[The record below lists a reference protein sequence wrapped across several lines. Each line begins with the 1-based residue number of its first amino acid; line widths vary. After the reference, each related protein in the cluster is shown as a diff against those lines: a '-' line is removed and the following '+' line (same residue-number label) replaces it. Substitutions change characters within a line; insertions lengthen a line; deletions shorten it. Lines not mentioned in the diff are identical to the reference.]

1 MRRLF
6 RRWATL
12 GESAGFVYGGALVV
26 PVRRSL
32 FAVHCSQSL
41 VDPDYLYRYNYYPNQ
56 IKSDTLFYEKATLNR
71 WLATVVPSSTRMTAK

>member
-1 MRRLF
+1 MEG
-6 RRWATL
+6 RWSFPFAVHCSPFT
-12 GESAGFVYGGALVV
+12 
-26 PVRRSL
+26 VRCSL